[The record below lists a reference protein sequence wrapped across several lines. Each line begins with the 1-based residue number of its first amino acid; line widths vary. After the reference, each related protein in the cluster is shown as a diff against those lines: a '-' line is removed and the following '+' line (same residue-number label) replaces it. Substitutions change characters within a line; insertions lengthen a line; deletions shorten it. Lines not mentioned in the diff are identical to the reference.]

1 MFEVFIL
8 SIFQGITEFLPI
20 SSSSHLILISEFL
33 EFEDQ
38 SLSIDVSLHIGSFI
52 AVLIYFKKDI
62 LNFYENKILFFKIL
76 LASLPIM
83 IIGYIMAT
91 TGYIDKIRNIEIIAW
106 TTIIFGLLLYFSDRF
121 KLEKN
126 ISNNFNFKT
135 VLFIGILQILSLI
148 PGVSRSGIAITAARF
163 LKFKRVDAAKIT
175 FLLSIPILGAV
186 SIFGI
191 TNIFTSGNLN
201 FAKVNLAAILLS
213 LFFSLITIKYFF
225 KYITKFN
232 LDIFVFY
239 RILLGVI
246 LLYLAYS

>member
-121 KLEKN
+121 KVEKN